1 MPKSQK
7 EICSWQSGQQGR
19 ARIEGRFAARVGAK
33 REALSVGDEEYI
45 GGLNMNIKLAVIPG
59 DGIGPEVV
67 GETLKVLDK
76 IGEKYGH
83 TFEYN
88 KVLAGGCAID
98 EYGECLPQSTIDACK
113 AADAVLLGAVGGW
126 KWDNLPGS
134 ERPEMALLG
143 LRKEL
148 GLFANLRPAMVFDCL
163 SDACP
168 LKPEIIEGGLDIVV
182 VRELTGGIYFGE
194 KGTKE
199 TDLGPAAYDVEQYS
213 EMEVRRIAEVAFDMA
228 MKRGKK
234 VTSVDK
240 ANVLESSRLW
250 RRVVAEVAEKYPE
263 VELNNLYIDNA
274 AMQLVRAP
282 KQFDV
287 IVTSNIFGDILSDE
301 ASQITGSIGMLPS
314 ASLATGNFGMYE
326 PVHGSAPD
334 IAGQD
339 IANPMATILSAAMM
353 LRYTFGLMEEAD
365 AIEAAV
371 EKVLNDGYRTHD
383 IAKEGEKAIGTK
395 ECGDLVVGEIN

>member
-1 MPKSQK
+1 
-7 EICSWQSGQQGR
+7 
-19 ARIEGRFAARVGAK
+19 
-33 REALSVGDEEYI
+33 
-45 GGLNMNIKLAVIPG
+45 MNIKLAVIPG

-98 EYGECLPQSTIDACK
+98 EYGQCLPQSTIDACK

-199 TDLGPAAYDVEQYS
+199 TDLGPAAYDIEQYS

-263 VELNNLYIDNA
+263 VELNNLYVDNA

-334 IAGQD
+334 IAGQN

-353 LRYTFGLMEEAD
+353 LRYTFGLLEEAD

-371 EKVLNDGYRTHD
+371 KKVLDDGYRTPD
-383 IAKEGEKAIGTK
+383 IAKEGEEAIGTK
-395 ECGDLVVGEIN
+395 EVGELIVEAI

>member
-1 MPKSQK
+1 MNYH
-7 EICSWQSGQQGR
+7 I
-19 ARIEGRFAARVGAK
+19 
-33 REALSVGDEEYI
+33 ALV
-45 GGLNMNIKLAVIPG
+45 PG
-59 DGIGPEVV
+59 DGIGPDVV
-67 GETLKVLDK
+67 AEAVKVLDRT
-76 IGEKYGH
+76 GEKFGH
-83 TFEYN
+83 TFTYHQ
-88 KVLAGGCAID
+88 VLAGGAAID
-98 EYGECLPQSTIDACK
+98 ATGKCLPQETISTCK
-113 AADAVLLGAVGGW
+113 RCDAVLLGAVGGP
-126 KWDNLPGS
+126 KWDGLPGD
-134 ERPEMALLG
+134 ERPERALLG

-148 GLFANLRPAMVFDCL
+148 GLFANLRPAMVFSQL
-163 SDACP
+163 ADASP

-194 KGTKE
+194 KGIKE
-199 TDLGPAAYDVEQYS
+199 NTPLGPAAYDVEQYA
-213 EMEVRRIAEVAFDMA
+213 EEEVRRIAKVAFDMA
-228 MKRGKK
+228 MKRGRK

-250 RRVVAEVAEKYPE
+250 RRIVAQVAADYPE
-263 VELNNLYIDNA
+263 VELDNLYVDNA
-274 AMQLVRAP
+274 SMQLVRNP

-339 IANPMATILSAAMM
+339 LANPIATILSAAMM
-353 LRYTFGLMEEAD
+353 LRYTFALSAEAD

-371 EKVLNDGYRTHD
+371 RAFLDKGFRTPD
-383 IAKEGEKAIGTK
+383 ICAGKEAVGTR
-395 ECGDLVVGEIN
+395 EAGTLIADLI